1 MYFNTSDTVLVV
13 IVVATVLV
21 VGIMFTASTLGVTR
35 ATLKL
40 RDVTHEYAL
49 ADLRMRREDAARSF
63 VFGTQH
69 DMVRALAQIALDVTG
84 MAHEVTNPVLDNGVV
99 IAIRAAS
106 SKGRELVFTPN
117 LLAYTRHHRLANRE
131 YAVYEING
139 LVSSP
144 FVIEELTALIKSLG
158 VTNLPRTEQWYVLI
172 LEPLD
177 VKSLVR
183 PTSWLRRLLPS

>member
-1 MYFNTSDTVLVV
+1 MYFNPSDAVLVS
-13 IVVATVLV
+13 IVVVAVLV

-63 VFGTQH
+63 VFDTQH
-69 DMVRALAQIALDVTG
+69 DRVRVLAQIALDVT
-84 MAHEVTNPVLDNGVV
+84 AVTHEVSNPVLDAGTV

-106 SKGRELVFTPN
+106 SKGRELVFTPA
-117 LLAYTRHHRLANRE
+117 LSAYTRHHRLTNRE

-172 LEPLD
+172 IEPLD